1 MSKQAPVL
9 SQAPEPTVEEP
20 GARTDLAWSIAD
32 DIPPGPYPRD
42 SQFFFERVPQLITRT
57 ATLGAHGR
65 VLDVACGLG
74 GQLGPLRAQRWE
86 AWGLDSSMALARH
99 CRSVFVE
106 NGPAPMVC
114 ATAEALPFR
123 SRSFDRIVCQGSLDH
138 FTQPRAFMREVA
150 RVLKPDGH
158 AIIGVSNYS
167 SLSCRAGRWAHRFD
181 KTNGAQ
187 ADRRRNYW
195 DLPPNHTFRG
205 TYQVLRGLGQ
215 PDLELVECRGVSLM
229 WLFPAWTN
237 LIEMLPRPIASS
249 ALSVAD
255 RVAYHMPALADLVV
269 SVWRPRSGTRDRD

>member
-9 SQAPEPTVEEP
+9 SQVPEPTVEEP

-32 DIPPGPYPRD
+32 DIPPGPYPRT
-42 SQFFFERVPQLITRT
+42 SQFFFERVPQLITQT

-74 GQLGPLRAQRWE
+74 GQLGPLREQHWE

-158 AIIGVSNYS
+158 AVIGISNYS
-167 SLSCRAGRWAHRFD
+167 SLSCRVGRWAQRFEN
-181 KTNGAQ
+181 TNGGGAE
-187 ADRRRNYW
+187 RSRSYW
-195 DLPPNHTFRG
+195 DVPPNHTFRG

-229 WLFPAWTN
+229 WLFPAWTKF
-237 LIEMLPRPIASS
+237 IEMLPSPIAWS
-249 ALSVAD
+249 ALSVLD
-255 RVAYHMPALADLVV
+255 RVAYHLPALADLVV
-269 SVWRPRSGTRDRD
+269 SVWRPRSEARDRG